1 MTARCSITRFALAC
15 VFTSAA
21 VLAFAS
27 CGGGAKTGHTDAGAE
42 PRSFMMGISTLP
54 RELNAK
60 SYQEAFQ
67 LAGDNGDMVLIQ
79 RTPPWSEFVPG
90 ADVSADTANTTA
102 AEHQAATDKHL
113 KTFFAIDPTDGSTGR
128 DRLADLPA
136 ALTGAHFDDER
147 VRQAFV
153 SYARYVALNY
163 KPAYLALGVEM
174 NLYYNKNKGD
184 FANFES
190 LYAEAYD
197 RVKEISPD
205 TQITV
210 TFQYEDLQGILPTE
224 DKHFADWQLLKAF
237 EPKLDVTAI
246 STYPSFS
253 FANAAAIPQNYYS
266 QLSAFTSHPIVI
278 AEMGYASAA
287 GPQGLNSGT
296 ERDQDAYLKR
306 ALVDAQS
313 LDMPFVVWFA
323 GWDPSYA
330 KDTPLGVFQHIGL
343 RNGDNSVKLAWQTWS
358 EAARRPY
365 TPTLAGSR

>member
-1 MTARCSITRFALAC
+1 M
-15 VFTSAA
+15 
-21 VLAFAS
+21 VLLLAS
-27 CGGGAKTGHTDAGAE
+27 CGGDAKTNQTHAGAE

-79 RTPPWSEFVPG
+79 RIPPWSEFLPG
-90 ADVSADTANTTA
+90 ADVSAGTANTTA
-102 AEHQAATDKHL
+102 AERQAASDKHL
-113 KTFFAIDPTDGSTGR
+113 KTFFAIDPTDGATGR
-128 DRLADLPA
+128 DRLAGLPA
-136 ALTGAHFDDER
+136 GLTGARFDDAR

-174 NLYYNKNKGD
+174 NLYYNKNKD
-184 FANFES
+184 DLSNFQS

-205 TQITV
+205 TQVTV

-224 DKHFADWQLLKAF
+224 DKHVTDWQLLKAF
-237 EPKLDVTAI
+237 EPRLDVTAI
-246 STYPSFS
+246 STYPSFAFTS
-253 FANAAAIPQNYYS
+253 AAAIPSNYYS
-266 QLSAFTSHPIVI
+266 QLSAFTDHPIVI

-296 ERDQDAYLKR
+296 ERDQDAFLKR
-306 ALVDAQS
+306 ALADAES
-313 LDMPFVVWFA
+313 LRMPLVVWFA

-330 KDTPLGVFQHIGL
+330 KDTPLSVFQHIGL
-343 RNGDNSVKLAWQTWS
+343 RNGDNSVKPAWQTWS

-365 TPTLAGSR
+365 APDPTVTR